1 MQISHT
7 LLFLGFLA
15 VMNTQ
20 AREGAGDGPPVLSL
34 DTVTQAVLDNN
45 PAIKEARAKWQAMQ
59 QRVPQA
65 AAWEDLKVSAGSR
78 VARFVSVP
86 RNSFGD
92 QMLSIEQM
100 IPVSGKNKSRA
111 RSAAAEALIL
121 AEEIRRKQLD
131 VIAQARVAFAKL
143 TNACALLDLNSADEA
158 TLQQTVDTTRAKFE
172 AGGGSQADVLTA
184 QNELMKIHEARQ
196 DLLQGLAEQE
206 TKLCV
211 LMNRDPFK
219 PLGKPAGH
227 AFDSAPVQPERLR
240 ALVIRNRP
248 EIRMAEAALV
258 LAKAKVE
265 LAHREWIPDPALS
278 LQAQRYN
285 GAVQAAS
292 ELSVAISFTLPW
304 LNGGKYRAGEKEA
317 ENSVEAA
324 QKALDGARIDALG
337 MLRDQLRKIDTA
349 HHHVELYRDSLLPT
363 AKQALESIRASYE
376 TNKSGLLD
384 LLTAQRSLRE
394 FQSMLQQHASNY
406 QAAVAELEEVAG
418 TSHDSLA
425 PLETPKRKPR

>member
-111 RSAAAEALIL
+111 RIAAAEALIL

-158 TLQQTVDTTRAKFE
+158 TLQQTVETTRAKFE